1 MRKTV
6 TSSHCSVTIHP
17 CALLIKLFLRH
28 ENKEIMTYPSTAIKI
43 AGLSHQ
49 FSTGVATLNNLN
61 LEVKCGEIYGF
72 LGPNGSG
79 KTTTLSLLLGLIRPQ
94 KGRIELFG
102 QSLSTDRMGILKRVG
117 SLIEAPSLYGHL
129 TASENLEV
137 YRGIYGMPRTAT
149 REVLHL
155 VGLGD
160 TGDKRVKKFSL
171 GMKQR
176 LSIAL
181 ALLPKPELLILDEP
195 TNGLDP
201 NGMIEL
207 RELIKALNKDQ
218 GVTVLVSSH
227 ILSEVEKIVSHVGII
242 AKGRLVFQGSRE
254 DLLQKAKSKLLIR
267 TSDNDKAA
275 AVLEP
280 YKPERV
286 DGALSVALLDDL
298 RAGHINRM
306 LVDNNL
312 QVFSMHTQ
320 NNNLE
325 QLFLDL
331 TSQA

>member
-1 MRKTV
+1 
-6 TSSHCSVTIHP
+6 
-17 CALLIKLFLRH
+17 
-28 ENKEIMTYPSTAIKI
+28 MTHTPSAIKI
-43 AGLSHQ
+43 VGLSHQ

-61 LEVKCGEIYGF
+61 LDVKRGEIYGF

-79 KTTTLSLLLGLIRPQ
+79 KTTTLSLLLGLIRLQ
-94 KGRIELFG
+94 QGRIELLE

-129 TASENLEV
+129 TARENIEI
-137 YRGIYGMPRTAT
+137 YRAVYGMPRAAT
-149 REVLHL
+149 GEVLNL

-160 TGDKRVKKFSL
+160 TGSKRVKKFSL

-181 ALLPKPELLILDEP
+181 ALLPNPELLILDEP

-207 RELIKALNKDQ
+207 RELIKKLNKDL
-218 GVTVLVSSH
+218 GVTVLISSH
-227 ILSEVEKIVSHVGII
+227 ILAEVEKIVTHVGII
-242 AKGRLVFQGSRE
+242 ARGRMVFQGSRE
-254 DLLQKAKSKLLIR
+254 ELVKKSKPKLLIR
-267 TSDNDKAA
+267 TSNDERAA
-275 AVLEP
+275 AVIEH
-280 YKPERV
+280 YNPENIG
-286 DGALSVALLDDL
+286 GALAVALLDDF

-312 QVFSMHTQ
+312 QVFSMYTES
-320 NNNLE
+320 NNLE

>member
-1 MRKTV
+1 L
-6 TSSHCSVTIHP
+6 P
-17 CALLIKLFLRH
+17 H
-28 ENKEIMTYPSTAIKI
+28 ENKEIMTYPSTAIKTV
-43 AGLSHQ
+43 GLSHQ
-49 FSTGVATLNNLN
+49 FSRGVDTLNNLN
-61 LEVKCGEIYGF
+61 LEVKCGQIYGF

-94 KGRIELFG
+94 KGRIELLG

-117 SLIEAPSLYGHL
+117 SLVESPSLYGHL

-137 YRGIYGMPRTAT
+137 YRGIYGMPRSAT
-149 REVLHL
+149 GEVLHL

-160 TGDKRVKKFSL
+160 TGTKRVKKFSL

-207 RELIKALNKDQ
+207 RELIKTLNRER

-254 DLLQKAKSKLLIR
+254 ELLQKAKSKLLIR
-267 TSDNDKAA
+267 TSNDDMAA
-275 AVLEP
+275 VVLEP

-286 DGALSVALLDDL
+286 DGTLSVALLDDF

-312 QVFSMHTQ
+312 QVFSMHRQ

-331 TSQA
+331 TAQA